1 MGCLKVYSDPVTTQF
16 VARVQILA
24 ATNIRELFTNIHQV
38 GREFHEL
45 FLQNQAVGINMFAD
59 KAGKD
64 NTSDAKIHC
73 NICNKEHIG
82 GAKACRFKDS
92 KGGNN
97 PPKVENSESR
107 KDSRSNKKNKPFQG
121 GNTRNVNSKYMKK
134 RDNPRGKRSRDNI
147 DDNEEQFIDA
157 HEQQLNT
164 LSDSDYA
171 CEYPMQVHIN
181 DNLVNINVLID
192 TGANAS
198 NYISQSLCDRLE
210 AIGAETFPVS
220 ATVKSGIK
228 GKAQR
233 CHVNKAVRLV
243 LSFIPEI
250 TNFESLNIN
259 KVNLRGNSKQIY
271 HSTNA
276 KLLPSLNYDLIV
288 GLPSIRKMQ
297 LIKLIPSVFLDE
309 KKVSIVDSAP
319 RSSSGIIHNTIS
331 ATPADT
337 ICSLSE
343 TSDVVLPA
351 PFPTSQVTWED

>member
-1 MGCLKVYSDPVTTQF
+1 
-16 VARVQILA
+16 
-24 ATNIRELFTNIHQV
+24 
-38 GREFHEL
+38 
-45 FLQNQAVGINMFAD
+45 
-59 KAGKD
+59 
-64 NTSDAKIHC
+64 
-73 NICNKEHIG
+73 
-82 GAKACRFKDS
+82 
-92 KGGNN
+92 
-97 PPKVENSESR
+97 
-107 KDSRSNKKNKPFQG
+107 
-121 GNTRNVNSKYMKK
+121 VNSKYLKK
-134 RDNPRGKRSRDNI
+134 PENPRGKRLRTSVDNN
-147 DDNEEQFIDA
+147 DNPFIDTY
-157 HEQQLNT
+157 EQQLNT
-164 LSDSDYA
+164 LSESDYA

-181 DNLVNINVLID
+181 DNILDINVLID

-198 NYISQSLCDRLE
+198 NYISQSLFDRLE

-220 ATVKSGIK
+220 ATVKSGIN

-233 CHVNKAVRLV
+233 CHVNTAGRLV

-259 KVNLRGNSKQIY
+259 KLNLKGSSKQIY

-288 GLPSIRKMQ
+288 GLPSIRKMK
-297 LIKLIPSVFLDE
+297 LIQLIPSVFLDE

-319 RSSSGIIHNTIS
+319 RLSSGIIHHTIP

-351 PFPTSQVTWED
+351 PFPISQVTWEDSDVQTRYEKSQLPGIDCDDGDTTSKNVLDSIIFGTDTPTLTSKARKLCYEFKDIISDSLDPKPARVDEPMEIDSVSIMSSYNLPK